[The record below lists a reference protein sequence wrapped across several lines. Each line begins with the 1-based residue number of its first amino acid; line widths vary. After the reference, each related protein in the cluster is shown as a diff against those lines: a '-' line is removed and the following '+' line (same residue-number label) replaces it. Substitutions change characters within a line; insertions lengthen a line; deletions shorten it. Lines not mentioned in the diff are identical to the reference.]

1 MNNYELFIDGYRLPQ
16 PLIKDELDKLIKE
29 ACSGSKEARDKL
41 IIHNIRLVLHEVT
54 NRFRNIDYDKKDLVS
69 IGSIGLVKAV
79 NTYDITKEVKFATY
93 AVRCI
98 DNEILMFLRK
108 VKHDKNIDSID
119 KVLFYGKDGSELK
132 LEDILSDDSDLII
145 NHENSETYK
154 IIRQLINQLPDRD
167 KEIIMLHFGFYN
179 DRIYTQKE
187 IADKFHISQSYV
199 SRVITKIVNKL
210 GKQLESVRVTEL
222 NIKPK
227 VKLKEKTNRKMKK
240 LQTIYEYFKDYTR
253 EQVDGMLLKLSEE
266 ERSLIILRYGE
277 DLDNPVQLKL
287 TKEDNYRFYGLL
299 VPKMKK
305 ILANPYGY
313 HGKRRKPN
321 NSQQKSIENEVIYKQ
336 SQENVLITE
345 EQISVTP
352 VHETREEVE
361 AELVSKKETK
371 DEVSNDITK
380 DDCMKMLELLR
391 TPTFTEM
398 MSILTA
404 KESIIIS
411 LKLGYVDGNCFSTE
425 SIAQFLGIEEKEV
438 IEATKKVLL
447 LYKENINSFL
457 DNIIK
462 VVTDPTEHEK
472 SLFIK

>member
-1 MNNYELFIDGYRLPQ
+1 M
-16 PLIKDELDKLIKE
+16 
-29 ACSGSKEARDKL
+29 

-132 LEDILSDDSDLII
+132 LEDILSDDSDLVID
-145 NHENSETYK
+145 HENSETYK
-154 IIRQLINQLPDRD
+154 IIRQLINQLPGRD

-253 EQVDGMLLKLSEE
+253 EQVDEMLIKLSEE
-266 ERSLIILRYGE
+266 ERALIILRYGE

-299 VPKMKK
+299 VPKMKRL
-305 ILANPYGY
+305 LANPYGY
-313 HGKRRKPN
+313 YGKRGRKTN
-321 NSQQKSIENEVIYKQ
+321 NLQQKSIENEIIDKQ
-336 SQENVLITE
+336 SQETVLATE
-345 EQISVTP
+345 EQASVTS

-371 DEVSNDITK
+371 EESIQVAKSDQVCNDITK

-411 LKLGYVDGNCFSTE
+411 LKLGYVDGKYFSTE